1 MDYFDYKIDGTIEYP
16 RETPITCRQ
25 CIGHPTAISNSCDT
39 ACYNNT
45 FLNKI
50 YPDYFYWVN
59 NENQLINCNN
69 SFYQTK
75 NIWNGS
81 CYTTLVHTLLYGSVL
96 DDCSCNLT
104 CAEIETNFILP
115 PGCSAN
121 FDVYD
126 ASRNFLGK
134 NKISGH
140 FPGRGEVNC
149 PWDDHYYYTSYVLAN
164 GLYVEFIPLP
174 AWPAFCAAINRN
186 TTNGWQY
193 TKGFTALTASGGDN
207 CSLPVYQDDDVN
219 FYKYGVVGR
228 GGGLKYHDC
237 IYRVGKTSAEGLGT
251 YIKYT
256 ACNIPVGYQDSKFD
270 SYDYASCCSV
280 QEYLNGQYPLIISTD
295 AHAGFY
301 RYGIPPDISQLCNNP
316 SAWPNI
322 NCYKHAIEKAY
333 VGPYAAGKFCY
344 ISGRCN
350 AGGGQFTNPAVCS
363 YAGIL
368 ICEHCR
374 TAQNIGYYDNQ
385 LISDINYS
393 FRQSTMRN
401 SSNTGTAANYPMIE
415 TNY

>member
-1 MDYFDYKIDGTIEYP
+1 MDYFDYKIDGNIKYP
-16 RETPITCRQ
+16 YATPILCKQ

-45 FLNKI
+45 FCNKI
-50 YPDYFYWVN
+50 FPDYFYWIN
-59 NENQLINCNN
+59 NENQLINRNN

-81 CYTTLVHTLLYGSVL
+81 CFTTLVHTTLYGSVVDL
-96 DDCSCNLT
+96 NSGGLCT
-104 CAEIETNFILP
+104 AEVETNFILP
-115 PGCSAN
+115 PNCSAY

-126 ASRNFLGK
+126 ASRNFLGR
-134 NKISGH
+134 NRISGH
-140 FPGRGEVNC
+140 FPGCGEANC
-149 PWDDHYYYTSYVLAN
+149 PWDGYNLSSYVLPN

-186 TTNGWQY
+186 TTNGWCY
-193 TKGFTALTASGGDN
+193 TKGFTALTNGGGDN
-207 CSLPVYQDDDVN
+207 CSLPVYQDDDVD

-228 GGGLKYHDC
+228 AHGGKFHGC
-237 IYRVGKTSAEGLGT
+237 IYRVGETSAEGLDT
-251 YIKYT
+251 YIKYS
-256 ACNIPVGYQDSKFD
+256 ACNEPVGYQNNNG
-270 SYDYASCCSV
+270 YLSCCSV

-295 AHAGFY
+295 AHAVLY
-301 RYGIPPDISQLCNNP
+301 RCGYPDISQLCNNP

-333 VGPYAAGKFCY
+333 VGPYATGKFCF

-350 AGGGQFTNPAVCS
+350 AGGSQITNTAVCR

-385 LISDINYS
+385 LISDINYG
-393 FRQSTMRN
+393 FRLTTMRF
-401 SSNTGTAANYPMIE
+401 SSTCGNAVNYPMIE
-415 TNY
+415 TSG